1 MKNWQG
7 NLDDTQI
14 LGVLSSDMCRKF
26 KAFPFAK
33 DELGRLQ
40 VALLNPLDYSLISEL
55 QFVLGEFIHV
65 FKASDE
71 QLEEAFSKYFG
82 NGTQMASVSKA
93 NSVIESPAIKVVES
107 IISEAVFNGVSD
119 IHFEPAERSLTV
131 RFRKDGVLEV
141 FRVVPQALMASVT
154 SRMKILSGMDIA
166 EKRRPQDGRIK
177 WHLSGNRNVDIRVSS
192 LPANYGE
199 KLVLRLLDQDNV
211 NLDLSKL
218 GLSATDATL
227 FKEYI
232 FAPYGMILVTG
243 PTGSGKTTT
252 LYSALSEIRNPEINI
267 STVEDPI
274 EYRLEGINQ
283 MQVKSEIGLTFAS
296 ALRTLLRQDPDV
308 ILVGEIRDSETAE
321 LAIRAALTGHLVL
334 STLHTNDAPSA
345 IARLVDMGVENF
357 LLSSAL
363 SLVVAQ
369 RLVRRNCKH
378 CLVQVEVK
386 TNIIS
391 QLSLKRNSL
400 EWRGEGCGKCRQ
412 TGFAGRIAIYELMPV
427 GDEIKAQIQK
437 DPDSLALRKMSI
449 KSGMRTLREDGLEK
463 VLEGQ
468 TTYEEVLR
476 ETLV

>member
-1 MKNWQG
+1 MKTWEGQ
-7 NLDDTQI
+7 LEDTQL
-14 LGVLSSDMCRKF
+14 LGCLSSEDCRKF
-26 KAFPFAK
+26 KVFPFAI
-33 DELGRLQ
+33 DTDGRVQ
-40 VALLNPLDYSLISEL
+40 VALRDVSDFSLIAEL
-55 QFVLGEFIHV
+55 QFVLGKFVHV
-65 FKASDE
+65 YKATDE
-71 QLEEAFSKYFG
+71 QLEEAFAKYFG
-82 NGTQMASVSKA
+82 NGNRASTTNKKQ
-93 NSVIESPAIKVVES
+93 SVIESPAIKIVES

-141 FRVVPQALMASVT
+141 FRVVPQALMASVI

-177 WHLSGNRNVDIRVSS
+177 WHLSGSRNVDIRVSS

-218 GLSATDATL
+218 GLSSENETV

-232 FAPYGMILVTG
+232 SAPYGMILVTG

-345 IARLVDMGVENF
+345 IARLVDMGVESF

-363 SLVVAQ
+363 SIVVAQ
-369 RLVRRNCKH
+369 RLVRKSCEH

-386 TNIIS
+386 PNIIS
-391 QLSLKRNSL
+391 QLSLKRKTL
-400 EWRGEGCGKCRQ
+400 EWRGQGCGKCRQ
-412 TGFAGRIAIYELMPV
+412 TGFGGRVAIYELMPV
-427 GDEIKAQIQK
+427 SDEVKAQIQK
-437 DPDSLALRKMSI
+437 DPDSLALRQMAI
-449 KSGMRTLREDGLEK
+449 KGGMKTLRQDGLEK
-463 VLEGQ
+463 VSEGL

>member
-7 NLDDTQI
+7 NLENTEI
-14 LGVLSSDMCRKF
+14 LGVLSSEECRKF

-33 DELGRLQ
+33 DSNSRLQ
-40 VALLNPLDYSLISEL
+40 VALLDPLDYSLVSEL
-55 QFVLGEFIHV
+55 QFVLGEFFHTHS
-65 FKASDE
+65 ATNE
-71 QLEEAFSKYFG
+71 QLEGAFAKYFG
-82 NGTQMASVSKA
+82 NGSQVSSA
-93 NSVIESPAIKVVES
+93 TAGSSLVESPAIKIVES

-119 IHFEPAERSLTV
+119 IHYEPGERSLTV
-131 RFRKDGVLEV
+131 RFRKDGILEI
-141 FRVVPQALMASVT
+141 FRVIPQALMASVT

-218 GLSATDATL
+218 GLSSEDEKI

-232 FAPYGMILVTG
+232 SMPYGMILVTG

-252 LYSALSEIRNPEINI
+252 LYSALSEIKNPEINI

-274 EYRLEGINQ
+274 EYRLDGINQ

-345 IARLVDMGVENF
+345 VARLVDMGVENF

-363 SLVVAQ
+363 SFVVAQ
-369 RLVRRNCKH
+369 RLVRRNCEH

-386 TNIIS
+386 PSIVS
-391 QLSLKRNSL
+391 QLSLKSDEL
-400 EWRGEGCGKCRQ
+400 EWRGQGCGKCRQ
-412 TGFAGRIAIYELMPV
+412 TGFAGRIAIYELMPIN
-427 GDEIKAQIQK
+427 DEIKAQIQK
-437 DPDSLALRKMSI
+437 DPDSLALRQMSI
-449 KSGMRTLREDGLEK
+449 KSGMKTLREDGLEK
-463 VLEGQ
+463 VLEGH